1 MADFD
6 KALQV
11 VLKHEG
17 KYAKDPVDRG
27 GETYRGVARKI
38 HPSWSGW
45 KRVDALKGKPG
56 FPKSL
61 DEDARLQKMIAD
73 FYRANYW
80 RPVQGDKISDE
91 ALATELFDTA
101 VNMGVRRSSRF
112 LQEGLNLLNRNQKS
126 YQDLVVDG
134 WLGAKSLA
142 ALKALL
148 KSDRNSRYLLKML
161 NALQV
166 SHYIEIMRNDPT
178 QERFA
183 RGWLNRA

>member
-6 KALQV
+6 KALLV

-17 KYAKDPVDRG
+17 GYAKDPVDRG
-27 GETYRGVARKI
+27 GETYRGVARRI
-38 HPSWSGW
+38 HLSWSGW
-45 KRVDALKGKPG
+45 RRVDALKGKPG

-61 DEDARLQKMIAD
+61 GGDARLQKMIAR
-73 FYRANYW
+73 FYRSNYW
-80 RPVQGDKISDE
+80 NPLQGDKIGDQ
-91 ALATELFDTA
+91 ALAIELFDTA

-112 LQEGLNLLNRNQKS
+112 LQEGLNLLNHNQKN
-126 YQDLVVDG
+126 YRDLVVDG
-134 WLGAKSLA
+134 WLGAKTLA

-148 KSDRNSRYLLKML
+148 KSDRSSRYLLKLL
-161 NALQV
+161 NALQA

-178 QERFA
+178 QERFT